1 MPILECI
8 SKSRMRIED
17 YVVVKSTRQMNL
29 GDKISSH
36 IISTLLN
43 REDKSLL
50 MKPPDI
56 VVFVKNVPRITCDF
70 RRFD

>member
-8 SKSRMRIED
+8 SKSRMRVED
-17 YVVVKSTRQMNL
+17 YVFHVVELTRQVNL

-36 IISTLLN
+36 IISTLIN

-50 MKPPDI
+50 IKSPDI
-56 VVFVKNVPRITCDF
+56 VVFDKNVP
-70 RRFD
+70 